1 MVRWFLLAAAIVGC
15 WASRRARGAEVL
27 DDGEEPV
34 PTPPVDGVDPDPAP
48 APAPVPD
55 VPIKTC
61 NDIKDVVIRGK
72 DWTNIVGTVCNFWPA
87 QFGKF
92 PASSVDNLKKI
103 IGQVMNEGGLWDKL
117 RALAVERSNKYCL
130 RREVQRYEL
139 TSAASESTCPTV
151 LSDDVLEEMP
161 QETDLPSKKELLEGY
176 WACENSTSGGCDCRK
191 RDQLVDDDPT
201 NDFPM
206 VSIASRPSGCAMV
219 HAGKCYGKCPQKF
232 RPTFLKG
239 WFRPVCTSICAETT
253 YPVTCGVGCANTRS
267 DCVSIILNQVKE
279 VAISAGKVAIFFSGA
294 GVSGVMLAQTV
305 EQVVKVAEFAF
316 NVLSKVLVIAD
327 AAYKDFTR
335 EQAELA
341 TLVSIFQVLKDLA
354 AEIASDWIKFQDLI
368 RKSGNLFLRLIDA
381 EFAWK
386 NVNLGWITGAIMKEG
401 AAALFGAFE
410 VARAFAY
417 QKCEM
422 ADDEVH
428 FTIEQIGDQRLIGA
442 WSEDG
447 STNGKPRYRL
457 IRDRGN
463 TVLEWSRRSKS
474 WAIWVF
480 DASFGRGWWFG
491 WAGLG
496 WRELYET
503 KANTPGFP
511 STGWRKIE
519 GPLPMPLLVGTKT
532 GGE

>member
-1 MVRWFLLAAAIVGC
+1 MQ
-15 WASRRARGAEVL
+15 VL
-27 DDGEEPV
+27 DAEEPV
-34 PTPPVDGVDPDPAP
+34 PAPPGDGDVVPAPPAP
-48 APAPVPD
+48 APD

-61 NDIKDVVIRGK
+61 DDIKDVVIRGK

-92 PASSVDNLKKI
+92 PADSVGHLTKI
-103 IGQVMNEGGLWDKL
+103 IGQVMNEGGLWDQLK
-117 RALAVERSNKYCL
+117 AIAVERTSKYCL
-130 RREVQRYEL
+130 RREVLRYDL
-139 TSAASESTCPTV
+139 TSTASESTCPQV
-151 LSDDVLEEMP
+151 LSDDILEEMP
-161 QETDLPSKKELLEGY
+161 QETDVKKDLLEGY
-176 WACENSTSGGCDCRK
+176 WACSNGTAGDCDCRK
-191 RDQLVDDDPT
+191 RDQLVEQDVSEP
-201 NDFPM
+201 FP
-206 VSIASRPSGCAMV
+206 VLKIASRPSGCSMV
-219 HAGKCYGKCPQKF
+219 HAGKCYGKCPQKY

-239 WFRPVCTSICAETT
+239 WFRPVCSSICAETN
-253 YPVTCGVGCANTRS
+253 YPVTCGVGCANSRS
-267 DCVSIILNQVKE
+267 DCVSVILNQVKE
-279 VAISAGKVAIFFSGA
+279 VAIAAGKIAIFFSGA
-294 GVSGVMLAQTV
+294 GFSGVALAATV

-316 NVLSKVLVIAD
+316 NVLSKVLKIAD
-327 AAYKDFTR
+327 AAYKDYTR
-335 EQAELA
+335 EQGEMAV
-341 TLVSIFQVLKDLA
+341 LVSIFQVLKDLA
-354 AEIASDWIKFQDLI
+354 ADVAQDWIKFQDLI

-386 NVNLGWITGAIMKEG
+386 NVNLAWITGAIMKEG
-401 AAALFGAFE
+401 IGALFGAFE

-417 QKCEM
+417 AKCNV

-428 FTIEQIGDQRLIGA
+428 FSIEQIGDQRLIGA

-447 STNGKPRYRL
+447 QTNGKPRYRL

-474 WAIWVF
+474 WALWVF
-480 DASFGRGWWFG
+480 DSSFGRGWWFG

-511 STGWRKIE
+511 TTGWRKIE